1 MRNHY
6 AFLSSR
12 QFHASLLV
20 AFLLF
25 LVLSCKTNQEGTPL
39 ERINNIDATVVS
51 EWKDNFLTI
60 ERYALVFVH
69 PLRLAHWRTST

>member
-6 AFLSSR
+6 AFLSSK
-12 QFHASLLV
+12 QFHAPILV

-25 LVLSCKTNQEGTPL
+25 LVLSCKTNQEGISS
-39 ERINNIDATVVS
+39 ERINNIDATVVN

-69 PLRLAHWRTST
+69 PLRLARWRTPT